1 MLSHTLEAKE
11 FGIPDTY
18 HFQNLLCRA
27 RNLVAKFQYFL
38 LFSRQVYEDH
48 ISDGRQCRPSRND
61 GQLLTVPD
69 CSLSMTHHS
78 MHSHYRCSQSLR
90 PSLQQTSALSGC

>member
-1 MLSHTLEAKE
+1 MLSHTIEAKE

-48 ISDGRQCRPSRND
+48 IPDGRHSYPSFQCPDARYSQQETADGND
-61 GQLLTVPD
+61 GNRRL
-69 CSLSMTHHS
+69 
-78 MHSHYRCSQSLR
+78 
-90 PSLQQTSALSGC
+90 G